1 MSERTDVNQTQAG
14 TDARVIKDNF
24 FMGKELRTMAEVM
37 NVSTS
42 EAIVDNQADIN
53 AEAQG
58 NQTTENSED
67 VAELLTQ
74 IAEMKAQLSKTK
86 NALDKSLKEK
96 GDITKQLR
104 AKQTAEEREEEAR
117 KEAER
122 EKNEKFAAMERE
134 LNHIKAVAAY
144 RGKVADDKIDIL
156 IDAVTDND
164 HEAIA
169 NAVQTAYERGKK
181 DGQAEYL
188 KNRPQVAAGSGS
200 GTMTVDEIMAIKDIG
215 ERQRAIAQNI
225 HLFE

>member
-104 AKQTAEEREEEAR
+104 AKQTAEEREDEAR

>member
-1 MSERTDVNQTQAG
+1 
-14 TDARVIKDNF
+14 
-24 FMGKELRTMAEVM
+24 MAEEM
-37 NVSTS
+37 NVNTS
-42 EAIVDNQADIN
+42 DVIIDNQADEN
-53 AEAQG
+53 VDG
-58 NQTTENSED
+58 NQATENNEN
-67 VAELLTQ
+67 VAELMTQ
-74 IAEMKAQLSKTK
+74 LAEMKAQLSKTK
-86 NALDKSLKEK
+86 NALDRSLKEK

-122 EKNEKFAAMERE
+122 EKNEKFAQMEKE

-144 RGKVADDKIDIL
+144 RGKVADDKIDVL
-156 IDAVTDND
+156 IDAVADND

-188 KNRPQVAAGSGS
+188 KNRPQINAGSGS
-200 GTMTVDEIMAIKDIG
+200 GSMTMDEIMAIKDIG

>member
-1 MSERTDVNQTQAG
+1 
-14 TDARVIKDNF
+14 
-24 FMGKELRTMAEVM
+24 MAEEM
-37 NVSTS
+37 NVNANDVT
-42 EAIVDNQADIN
+42 VDNQADVN
-53 AEAQG
+53 TEAPD
-58 NQTTENSED
+58 NQATENSED

-104 AKQTAEEREEEAR
+104 ARQTVEEQEEEAR

-122 EKNEKFAAMERE
+122 EKNEKFAQMEKE

-144 RGKVADDKIDIL
+144 RGKVADDKIDVL

-164 HEAIA
+164 HDAIA
-169 NAVQTAYERGKK
+169 NTVQAAYERGKK

-188 KNRPQVAAGSGS
+188 KNRPQINAGSGS
-200 GTMTVDEIMAIKDIG
+200 GTMTMDEIMAIKDTG
-215 ERQRAIAQNI
+215 ERQKAIAQNI

>member
-1 MSERTDVNQTQAG
+1 
-14 TDARVIKDNF
+14 
-24 FMGKELRTMAEVM
+24 MAEVM

-42 EAIVDNQADIN
+42 ESIVDNQADIN

>member
-1 MSERTDVNQTQAG
+1 
-14 TDARVIKDNF
+14 
-24 FMGKELRTMAEVM
+24 MAEEM

-200 GTMTVDEIMAIKDIG
+200 GTMTMDEIMAIKDIG

>member
-1 MSERTDVNQTQAG
+1 
-14 TDARVIKDNF
+14 
-24 FMGKELRTMAEVM
+24 MAEEM
-37 NVSTS
+37 NVNTNDVT
-42 EAIVDNQADIN
+42 VDNQADAGTEGADTQV
-53 AEAQG
+53 AET
-58 NQTTENSED
+58 NED
-67 VAELLTQ
+67 VNVLLTQ

-122 EKNEKFAAMERE
+122 EKNERFAEMEKE

-144 RGKVADDKIDIL
+144 RGKVSDDKIDVL
-156 IDAVTDND
+156 IDAVVDND

-169 NAVQTAYERGKK
+169 NTVQAAYERGKK

-188 KNRPQVAAGSGS
+188 KSRPQVSAGSGS
-200 GTMTVDEIMAIKDIG
+200 GTMTMDEIMAIKDAS

-225 HLFE
+225 HLFD